1 MPPAA
6 DAFPPPESAGGWPVL
21 TGEDVRRLGH
31 MDPAGLAA
39 VRAWLRRSDD
49 RPFAA
54 VVIRHGQIVLEEE
67 RGRSAVASTENVKSC
82 AKAICAT
89 VLAIAAETSRR
100 GETPHRLTFDDPAFR
115 HIPWAHPL
123 SDPRKAAISVRQ
135 LLNHTSGITPE
146 RSGLKNQEPWEHI
159 LGHVPGDPAATLAF
173 GPGTDLGYSTHALYH
188 AALVCE
194 RVAGVPYD
202 RFATEVLL
210 KPLGIERWWFETITG
225 DARHGTHASHALG
238 LPARALARI
247 AYCLLRGGRWRDRQ
261 VVPEWF
267 VEETGHP
274 THSVRGIKDFGREAQ
289 TFSHAW
295 ELPGQQPPPPDPAGA
310 SVRSGEPTPSSG
322 HGVPPDARAKHGS
335 SGQLIAF
342 VPSLDLV
349 VTRQTG
355 GSGRWPFEEYLR
367 LVCAACLLPGPPR

>member
-1 MPPAA
+1 
-6 DAFPPPESAGGWPVL
+6 
-21 TGEDVRRLGH
+21 
-31 MDPAGLAA
+31 MDPAALAA
-39 VRAWLRRSDD
+39 LRDWLRRSDD

-54 VVIRHGQIVLEEE
+54 VVVRHGHVVLEEE
-67 RGRSAVASTENVKSC
+67 RGRSAVTSTENVKSC

-89 VLAIAAETSRR
+89 VLAVAAEASQR
-100 GETPHRLTFDDPAFR
+100 GETPHRLTFDDPAFE

-146 RSGLKNQEPWEHI
+146 RSGIKNQGPWEHI
-159 LGHVPGDPAATLAF
+159 LGHLPGDPAAALAF
-173 GPGTDLGYSTHALYH
+173 DPGTDLGYSTHALYH
-188 AALVCE
+188 ASLVCE
-194 RVAGVPYD
+194 RVTGVPYD
-202 RFATEVLL
+202 RFATEALL
-210 KPLGIERWWFETITG
+210 RPLGIEHCWFETIPG
-225 DARHGTHASHALG
+225 DARHGTHPSHALG

-247 AYCLLRGGRWRDRQ
+247 AYCLLHRGRWGQRQ

-274 THSVRGIKDFGREAQ
+274 THTVRGIKDFGREAQ

-295 ELPGQQPPPPDPAGA
+295 ELPGQQPPPAGPGA
-310 SVRSGEPTPSSG
+310 PSADSSG
-322 HGVPPDARAKHGS
+322 APSPYGWSGIPPDARAKHGS
-335 SGQLIAF
+335 GGQLMAF

-355 GSGRWPFEEYLR
+355 GSGRWPYEEYLR
-367 LVCAACLLPGPPR
+367 LACAACLPPAVP